1 MAVAS
6 SLLLISNW
14 WTIASIKEQQLSQ
27 TLNLIYYYVIVNL
40 CKALT
45 KHLWTSTICNTNQ
58 FKILVD

>member
-40 CKALT
+40 CKTFNKTFLN
-45 KHLWTSTICNTNQ
+45 L
-58 FKILVD
+58 